1 MAVASE
7 SICMT
12 SADLIKKA
20 PLDFGCFG
28 QVYLCYHKTH
38 GQVVQKTVYTGY
50 PPNDKYKKSLMEEGR
65 ILHKLNHKR
74 IVKLLGLIM
83 EDGAYSLV
91 MEFISRGNL
100 LAMLDRVD
108 VPVSIKGR
116 IILDI
121 LDGMVYLSQND
132 IIHKDLKPDNI
143 LVDEDFHIKIADL
156 GLATCQSW
164 SKLTKE
170 ESRNKSRL
178 GQRTCGTTAGTLSYM
193 APEHLMSIHARS
205 SEKSDVYSFAIVVWV
220 VLTRKQPYENA
231 LNEDQVC
238 ACVRLGNR
246 PDENL
251 IPQSTPAEMVTLMKN
266 CWQQNPEQR
275 PTFTESYESFK
286 KFYKNGLEKN
296 VEKDIPQL
304 MAKYKGPEDF
314 LEKMKSLSLDSFNL
328 QGDCPTS
335 LKSSDMPV
343 EASIEDLH
351 AIANAE
357 QLYQGDAMPVSNLE
371 VKLEQEFNYHKHGS
385 YNYPDRPDAGPP
397 RPSVEI
403 GREDRREV
411 PWRARPP
418 LHVSTVQS
426 WTKNDPHSGGT
437 VENFSSFSNQS
448 TPSPSVVAPPMGS
461 PDWSPLYQYAP
472 QHEQAQLHSI
482 PIPES
487 ESPDSSTGYKSV
499 FLSNAKGVQIGDNN
513 RLFIGC
519 QDFSLPSLPSN
530 GSNSMY
536 QELLLKFEDCPVTEE
551 HLEMLRQN
559 IGINWRQCVRRLGL
573 TDVEVETIEHDYVR
587 EGLNEMVY
595 QALGRWKMKEG
606 YVGCTMGKLCR
617 ALQGVV
623 KAELLHK
630 LLEICRSPQSP

>member
-1 MAVASE
+1 MAIASE
-7 SICMT
+7 SICMK

-20 PLDFGCFG
+20 PLDFGGFG

-38 GQVVQKTVYTGY
+38 GQVVQKTVYTGHL
-50 PPNDKYKKSLMEEGR
+50 PNQKYKQSLMEEGR
-65 ILHKLNHKR
+65 LLHKLKHKR

-91 MEFISRGNL
+91 MEFISKGNL
-100 LAMLDRVD
+100 LAMLARVD

-121 LDGMVYLSQND
+121 LEGMVYLSQNS

-193 APEHLMSIHARS
+193 APEHLKSIHALS

-231 LNEDQVC
+231 LNEDQMC
-238 ACVRLGNR
+238 ACVRAGDR

-251 IPQSTPAEMVTLMKN
+251 IPQSTPAEMVKLMKN

-275 PTFTESYESFK
+275 PTFTESYESFQP
-286 KFYKNGLEKN
+286 FYKKSLEKN

-314 LEKMKSLSLDSFNL
+314 LEKMKSLSLDSLNL

-335 LKSSDMPV
+335 LKSSEVMPV

-351 AIANAE
+351 AIASAE
-357 QLYQGDAMPVSNLE
+357 QLYQGDAVPVSNLE
-371 VKLEQEFNYHKHGS
+371 VKLEQEFNYHKYGS
-385 YNYPDRPDAGPP
+385 YDYPDWPDVGPP
-397 RPSVEI
+397 RPSEV
-403 GREDRREV
+403 GREDRREA
-411 PWRARPP
+411 PRGARPP

-426 WTKNDPHSGGT
+426 WTKNDPVPGGT
-437 VENFSSFSNQS
+437 LENFPSFSHQS
-448 TPSPSVVAPPMGS
+448 TPSPSVVVTPMAS
-461 PDWSPLYQYAP
+461 PDWSPQYQYTP

-487 ESPDSSTGYKSV
+487 ENPDLSTGYKSV

-513 RLFIGC
+513 CLYIGC
-519 QDFSLPSLPSN
+519 QDFSPSSIQSN
-530 GSNSMY
+530 GSKSMY
-536 QELLLKFEDCPVTEE
+536 QELLLRGPSCDGGAYRNAAAE
-551 HLEMLRQN
+551 HRDQLEA
-559 IGINWRQCVRRLGL
+559 VRPAARPHRCGGG
-573 TDVEVETIEHDYVR
+573 DH
-587 EGLNEMVY
+587 
-595 QALGRWKMKEG
+595 
-606 YVGCTMGKLCR
+606 R
-617 ALQGVV
+617 A
-623 KAELLHK
+623 
-630 LLEICRSPQSP
+630 